1 MLLLHGAT
9 AALHDAWLLLDG
21 AAAVLEMAWSSTV
34 GCCFLLPRTIFSYG
48 APAFLRQV
56 HIFLRLYD
64 FECFMF
70 PTSAVPRIDS
80 KPSKDVFG
88 WAASH
93 FQHVACLSLTSKQHQ
108 TLVGPSATAYS
119 CCVGKQFM
127 PPFMLPFAIMVVAFV
142 PEFVASGCS
151 FVSSNSNF
159 IFMLLTHYI
168 YALNFFLLFFY
179 LHCNFKYGYTICFLI
194 QIYVHHLIKMFIVP
208 FCWMLLLY
216 L

>member
-1 MLLLHGAT
+1 M
-9 AALHDAWLLLDG
+9 AWW
-21 AAAVLEMAWSSTV
+21 AAVS
-34 GCCFLLPRTIFSYG
+34 FLPCTIFSYG
-48 APAFLRQV
+48 AHAFLHQV
-56 HIFLRLYD
+56 HIFLCLCVL
-64 FECFMF
+64 ECFVF

-159 IFMLLTHYI
+159 IFMPLTQSMLLT
-168 YALNFFLLFFY
+168 FFY
-179 LHCNFKYGYTICFLI
+179 YF
-194 QIYVHHLIKMFIVP
+194 
-208 FCWMLLLY
+208 
-216 L
+216 